1 MANLTGKQL
10 VEKGIVTGPI
20 TEENIA
26 QHGVDLNLIKVEK
39 IVGKGFVPRVGKTRL
54 ATRLA
59 VYPGQVQVNDEVIEN
74 AWYLEPGSYDITF
87 EQGCEIPSDQ
97 MLLIRQRSSLLRNG
111 AILHSSCFDAGFRSS
126 NVGTVLHVRIP
137 IVIEVGA
144 RVAQIYAHESNVVE
158 NLYSGQFQN
167 DSQRLEGKSQK

>member
-10 VEKGIVTGPI
+10 VEKRIITGPI

-26 QHGVDLNLIKVEK
+26 QHGVDLNLIRVEK
-39 IVGKGFVPRVGKTRL
+39 IIGKGFVPRVGKTKL
-54 ATRLA
+54 ATRQN
-59 VYPGQVQVNDEVIEN
+59 VEPVQIEVDDEKTI
-74 AWYLEPGSYDITF
+74 AWHLEPGSYDITF
-87 EQGCEIPSDQ
+87 AQGCEIPSDQ

-126 NVGTVLHVRIP
+126 NIGTVLHVRIP
-137 IVIEVGA
+137 IIIEVGA

-158 NLYSGQFQN
+158 NLYNGQFQN
-167 DSQRLEGKSQK
+167 DKWRGK

>member
-10 VEKGIVTGPI
+10 VEKGIITGPI
-20 TEENIA
+20 AAENVA

-39 IVGKGFVPRVGKTRL
+39 IVGKGFVPKVGKTKL
-54 ATRLA
+54 ATRLIILS
-59 VYPGQVQVNDEVIEN
+59 GQVQVDGDVIED

-87 EQGCEIPSDQ
+87 AQGCEIPSDQ

-126 NVGTVLHVRIP
+126 NIGTVLHVRIP
-137 IVIEVGA
+137 IIIEVGA

-158 NLYSGQFQN
+158 NLYNGQFQN
-167 DSQRLEGKSQK
+167 DSQRLDSQK